1 MEIERT
7 LGINHVNISYA
18 CKHSTTAGGFVWKYK
33 EEEIVSTHGNMKESS
48 LAK

>member
-18 CKHSTTAGGFVWKYK
+18 CKHSTTAGGFVWKYND
-33 EEEIVSTHGNMKESS
+33 ETSND
-48 LAK
+48 